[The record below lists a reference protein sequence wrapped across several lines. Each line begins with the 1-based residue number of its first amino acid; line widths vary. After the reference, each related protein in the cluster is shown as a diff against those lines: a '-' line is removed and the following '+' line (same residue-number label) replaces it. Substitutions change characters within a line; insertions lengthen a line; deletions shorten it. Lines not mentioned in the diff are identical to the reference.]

1 MRKRFLMAAAT
12 AVFLI
17 PSLSCAIAAGPEQ
30 PQGEHYRV
38 SEEDR
43 AAFTDARIAALKA
56 GLKLTQAQEK
66 NWPTLETAIRE
77 EAKARAAR
85 VAEWREKSKDHDGQ
99 HNAIDAL
106 QARAK
111 GLEARAA
118 ELVKLASA
126 AKPLYDSLDDGQK
139 HRFGVLL
146 HTLGGRGHG
155 GHWGHRDGW
164 SK

>member
-1 MRKRFLMAAAT
+1 MCIRDR
-12 AVFLI
+12 
-17 PSLSCAIAAGPEQ
+17 

-99 HNAIDAL
+99 H
-106 QARAK
+106 RC
-111 GLEARAA
+111 
-118 ELVKLASA
+118 V
-126 AKPLYDSLDDGQK
+126 
-139 HRFGVLL
+139 
-146 HTLGGRGHG
+146 
-155 GHWGHRDGW
+155 
-164 SK
+164 